1 MALSKAQKAARAR
14 VAAARARRAALSPS
28 PSPSPTPAP
37 RLRGRPRKKRT
48 PSPPP
53 PESSGGETSETSSSS
68 GESHV
73 SPNPPALPALRRPPP
88 RTPKKGKKKEE
99 EEAERAAAAAAA
111 TPAGARSRRGDP
123 TEERAV
129 PCLGCVRSALAR
141 GDGRCWDH
149 DGTRSTSCWLC
160 ASGHSCQPVP
170 ALALR
175 RSQAFIA
182 LKATGA
188 SKDEL
193 RRPRRE
199 LRLLLKVLKEEED
212 ELPAF
217 GAAPAAGE
225 RAGLPSRRENVKRLI
240 GELVDEVMR

>member
-88 RTPKKGKKKEE
+88 AP
-99 EEAERAAAAAAA
+99 
-111 TPAGARSRRGDP
+111 PRRGRKRRRKRRSVLLLLLLLRRLVRGP
-123 TEERAV
+123 VVVIPR
-129 PCLGCVRSALAR
+129 RSALFPAWAACAAPSHEAMGAAGTTTGPAAR
-141 GDGRCWDH
+141 AAGSAPLGIR
-149 DGTRSTSCWLC
+149 
-160 ASGHSCQPVP
+160 ANPP

>member
-28 PSPSPTPAP
+28 PSP
-37 RLRGRPRKKRT
+37 
-48 PSPPP
+48 
-53 PESSGGETSETSSSS
+53 
-68 GESHV
+68 
-73 SPNPPALPALRRPPP
+73 
-88 RTPKKGKKKEE
+88 
-99 EEAERAAAAAAA
+99 
-111 TPAGARSRRGDP
+111 
-123 TEERAV
+123 
-129 PCLGCVRSALAR
+129 
-141 GDGRCWDH
+141 
-149 DGTRSTSCWLC
+149 
-160 ASGHSCQPVP
+160 
-170 ALALR
+170 
-175 RSQAFIA
+175 SQAFIA